1 MEGIFKV
8 IYITGGQTDRDG
20 KTYSNITVMQ
30 GDTVL
35 KMSCDN
41 TCFQMFA
48 DKQFKPVDI
57 IVRLSEY
64 SGDKSYKCVGV
75 K

>member
-8 IYITGGQTDRDG
+8 FYITGGQTERDG

-35 KMSCDN
+35 KMSCEN
-41 TCFQMFA
+41 SVFQMFNG
-48 DKQFKPVDI
+48 KQFKEVEI
-57 IVRLSEY
+57 IVKLSEY
-64 SGDKSYKCVGV
+64 SGDKSYKCIGL

>member
-20 KTYSNITVMQ
+20 KTYSSITVMQ

-41 TCFQMFA
+41 ISFQMFA

>member
-1 MEGIFKV
+1 MEGIFDV
-8 IYITGGQTDRDG
+8 VYITGGQTERDG

-30 GDTVL
+30 NDTVL
-35 KMSCDN
+35 KMACDN
-41 TCFQMFA
+41 TCFTMFK
-48 DKQFKPVDI
+48 DKQFKPVKI

-75 K
+75 Q

>member
-8 IYITGGQTDRDG
+8 IYITGGQTERDG

-41 TCFQMFA
+41 TCFQMFT

-64 SGDKSYKCVGV
+64 SGDKSYKCIGM

>member
-1 MEGIFKV
+1 MEGVFDV
-8 IYITGGQTDRDG
+8 VYITGGQTIRDG
-20 KTYSNITVMQ
+20 KTYSSITVMQ

-41 TCFQMFA
+41 DSFSMFN
-48 DKQFKPVDI
+48 DKQFKPVKI
-57 IVRLSEY
+57 LVRLSEY
-64 SGDKSYKCVGV
+64 SGDKSYRCVGV

>member
-8 IYITGGQTDRDG
+8 FYITGSQTERDG

-30 GDTVL
+30 GDAVL
-35 KMSCDN
+35 KMSCEN
-41 TCFQMFA
+41 SVFQMFNG
-48 DKQFKPVDI
+48 KQFKEVEI
-57 IVRLSEY
+57 YVRLSEY